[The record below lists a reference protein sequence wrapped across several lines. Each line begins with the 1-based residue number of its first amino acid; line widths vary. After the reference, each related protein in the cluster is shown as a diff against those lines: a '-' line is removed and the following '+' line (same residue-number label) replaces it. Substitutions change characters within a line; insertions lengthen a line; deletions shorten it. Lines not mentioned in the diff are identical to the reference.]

1 MGSCVNCVVQIGQLL
16 VFHTVQARK
25 SRLLLCLESGVG
37 VITEALWAP
46 ERLIPIGPAE
56 QGLPGGDVLD
66 SRRERMQDQGLN
78 QQECGA
84 AAKTGIGCRLI

>member
-1 MGSCVNCVVQIGQLL
+1 M
-16 VFHTVQARK
+16 FHTVQARK

-56 QGLPGGDVLD
+56 QELPGGDVLD
-66 SRRERMQDQGLN
+66 SRRENAGPGPEPAGVWSSSQDWHWLQADLRGGRSWG
-78 QQECGA
+78 Q
-84 AAKTGIGCRLI
+84 